1 MDAQFVPILVFG
13 FATSLGLTP
22 VSRQIAFRLGVIDRP
37 KKRNITK
44 APTPMMGGF
53 AIYMAFALSLFLFSP
68 PQHMVEFGAVIT
80 GATFLAFIGV
90 VDDRYDLG
98 IRIKLVVMTIS
109 AIVVLV
115 TGIQIELFSQPIID
129 FPLTILWIVAV
140 TNAVNF
146 LDNMDGLAAGLSTIG
161 AFFFMIIAVSQELS
175 LVSALSA
182 AVLGSAAGFLSYNFK
197 PASSF
202 MGDMGALPL
211 GFVLAILG
219 IKLEFGSQPLGVTW
233 IIPILVLALPIFDIN
248 LVVFTRLLEG
258 RSPGEAGKDHTSHRL
273 MSMGFSDRK
282 TLLILYGA
290 CTLFGTMGFLIG
302 IMPKE
307 NAGRLG
313 IFCLSLLLV
322 LFVLMMWIRRKYQLK
337 PASQ

>member
-37 KKRNITK
+37 KNRNITK

-53 AIYMAFALSLFLFSP
+53 AIYVAFALSLVLFSP
-68 PQHMVEFGAVIT
+68 EQHMVEFGAVIS
-80 GATFLAFIGV
+80 GATFLTFIGLI
-90 VDDRYDLG
+90 DDRYDLG
-98 IRIKLVVMTIS
+98 IKIKLVVMTIA
-109 AIVVLV
+109 AIVVV
-115 TGIQIELFSQPIID
+115 ATGIHIQLFNHPLLD
-129 FPLTILWIVAV
+129 YPLTLFWIIAV

-146 LDNMDGLAAGLSTIG
+146 LDNMDGLAAGLSTVA
-161 AFFFMIIAVSQELS
+161 AFFFMLIAISQELS
-175 LVSALSA
+175 LVSALAA

-219 IKLEFGSQPLGVTW
+219 IKLEFGSQPLDATW
-233 IIPILVLALPIFDIN
+233 VIPILVLALPVFDIN
-248 LVVFTRLLEG
+248 LVIITRLLEG

-273 MSMGFSDRK
+273 MSFGFSDRV
-282 TLLILYGA
+282 TLFILYGA
-290 CTLFGTMGFLIG
+290 CGFFGMMGLLISV
-302 IMPKE
+302 IPTE
-307 NAGRLG
+307 NALKLG
-313 IFCLSLLLV
+313 SFCILLLCL
-322 LFVLMMWIRRKYQLK
+322 LFVLMMWIRRKYQLNT
-337 PASQ
+337 PS